1 MELELAIIFIL
12 FIVLI
17 LWEIKADFYL
27 ILFGIAAYFFILIYV
42 ITSKPFTTIPS
53 IINFLFLNPIVII
66 FILSL
71 LIITFLSK
79 CLKKLNNSKLEGKK

>member
-12 FIVLI
+12 FIVLL

-27 ILFGIAAYFFILIYV
+27 ILFGIVAYFFVLIYI
-42 ITSKPFTTIPS
+42 ITLKPFTTIPA

-71 LIITFLSK
+71 LIIILLFKSLN
-79 CLKKLNNSKLEGKK
+79 KLNNSKLEGKK